1 MKRLLSVG
9 VILFVAIL
17 LCSVSFIPV
26 INAQISKTAI
36 KEAYENK
43 KQIINTNLESLID
56 SPFLYFLYQLIATI
70 TAYFL
75 FGVWGLGLVFFSN
88 LVYGKLGEIISVI
101 LNFFRDNN
109 LFPRIIDIIDKHR
122 GDLLWVWF
130 IGFGFIVFGVA
141 MILGTTHNLLFGEEA
156 LGINTGLQNNNH
168 DVPLSN
174 VILLNHGDRI

>member
-1 MKRLLSVG
+1 MERNNLIKKGIAVA
-9 VILFVAIL
+9 VILL
-17 LCSVSFIPV
+17 FIGLAFAPS

-141 MILGTTHNLLFGEEA
+141 MILGTIHNLLFGEEA
-156 LGINTGLQNNNH
+156 LGINTGLQDNIL
-168 DVPLSN
+168 DVQ
-174 VILLNHGDRI
+174 ILLG